1 MITIR
6 WGKED
11 RSILMYEF
19 EDRWTI
25 EDLIQALDKGVEIA
39 HRYSHDMDVIV
50 DLSRSG
56 LPQLEGM
63 NVMQAF
69 SRAAKRS
76 DQHMS
81 ASAKSAGLVVIVST
95 NPIILNTLSTLLG
108 IYRVLGDQ
116 ISVATNQQDARQRIE
131 RFRGKQVA

>member
-39 HRYSHDMDVIV
+39 HRNSHDMDVIV

>member
-76 DQHMS
+76 DQHMN
-81 ASAKSAGLVVIVST
+81 ASPKSAGLVVIVST

>member
-11 RSILMYEF
+11 KSILLYEF

-25 EDLIQALDKGVEIA
+25 EDLIQALDTGVDVA
-39 HRYSHDMDVIV
+39 HRYAHDMDVIV

-63 NVMQAF
+63 NVLQAF

-81 ASAKSAGLVVIVST
+81 ESAKSAGLVVIVST
-95 NPIILNTLSTLLG
+95 NPIILNTLSTLLNL
-108 IYRVLGDQ
+108 YRVLGNQ
-116 ISVATNQQDARQRIE
+116 ISIAATQPQARQRID
-131 RFRGKQVA
+131 RFRAKQVA

>member
-11 RSILMYEF
+11 KSILLYEF

-25 EDLIQALDKGVEIA
+25 EDLIQALDTGVDVA
-39 HRYSHDMDVIV
+39 HRYAHDMDVIV

-63 NVMQAF
+63 NVLQAF

-81 ASAKSAGLVVIVST
+81 ESSKSAGLVVIVST
-95 NPIILNTLSTLLG
+95 NPIILNTLSTLLNL
-108 IYRVLGDQ
+108 YRVLGNQ
-116 ISVATNQQDARQRIE
+116 ISIAATQQQARQRID
-131 RFRGKQVA
+131 RFRAKQVA

>member
-11 RSILMYEF
+11 QSILLYEF

-25 EDLIQALDKGVEIA
+25 KDLVQALDMGVEIA
-39 HRYSHDMDVIV
+39 NRYSHDMDVIV

-56 LPQLEGM
+56 LPLLEGM

-76 DQHMS
+76 DHHMS

-95 NPIILNTLSTLLG
+95 NPIILNTLSTLLSL
-108 IYRVLGDQ
+108 YRVLGNQ
-116 ISVATNQQDARQRIE
+116 ISIASNQNEARQRID
-131 RFRGKQVA
+131 RFRAKQVA